1 MSFHNSEI
9 DAILGDSTIL
19 ANRSQYVDFTATYT
33 VLGIGT
39 FARINHDDMWIFLK
53 PLDVKLWLSIAGF
66 SIITGFVIWA
76 IESMDQESQ
85 TSPSQK
91 IGPSFWF
98 ILMTLFF
105 AQREKLSSN
114 LSKFVAFVWL
124 FLILIMISSYTATLS
139 SLLTVE
145 QFELASKGGT
155 VGFHGGSFEADDY
168 AMIFSEPSTSG
179 FGFIFQK
186 GSPLAKDMSSQIAK
200 MREDGTLRLLEK
212 KWFKDS
218 LPLENSGI
226 FLHSEVL
233 IRVGV
238 VLDMESWVGKSIHS
252 FMSMAVSDFYALNNN
267 CRTKIVLH
275 TRDSKGD
282 PFQTLSAVLDLL
294 DNVKV
299 QAIVGPETYR
309 EANLLAPIADKAK
322 VPIFSFAGSPSMDYL
337 YLFQIK
343 EDESVMAK
351 SIAALVKS
359 YNSRDVIFLNEEN
372 DCGREILSYFLESFQ
387 DEGIQISQ
395 RIAVPALAS
404 DDQIIKKL
412 QKVITSRTTAI
423 IVHMSSLLANRH
435 LFIAEK
441 LGMVS
446 EQCTWIVTYKTI
458 DILQSV
464 DNELIE
470 SLQGVIGLRSYIPAS
485 SKLLNLTARWYNEC
499 YAKYPTLATRE
510 VSVLA
515 IWAYDTIWALAESI
529 KRLEVYSLFVVPDI
543 DSMLLNEVSKTR
555 FKGVS
560 GEFRLIDGNLVSNG
574 FKVVNVLGNGGST
587 NTPKRRTLQ
596 KTLGENLKV
605 GVLARRKFKNFIDV
619 DIDNNVT
626 TAMGFSVDVF
636 NACIHSLPYGVP
648 YELIPYGDETY
659 DDLIQKVYGQEIDA
673 ILGDSTILENR
684 SQYVDFTA
692 TYTDLGVGTLARINH
707 NDMWIF
713 LKPLDVDLWLI
724 TVGFAILTGI
734 IIFAIEFMD
743 QGSQRSPAQQIGS
756 TFWLILMTL
765 FFTQRKKLSSNLSK
779 FVEFVWLLVVLILI
793 SSYTATLAS
802 LLTVEQFELASKG
815 GTLGFH
821 GGSFVAGVTV
831 NNLKFEDYRHK
842 PYYSYDDY
850 AKALSGGGADAIIDE
865 VPYIKMF
872 LGKYSADY
880 AMISSEPKTSG
891 FAFIFQKGSPLATD
905 MSRQIAKIRE
915 NGTLRDLEK
924 KWFQKRSSSSQSKPK
939 TLNFG
944 TFRGLFLISG
954 ISSAVALMISMV
966 CLLRA
971 KLKLHSIISFLFQK
985 NLHVKATSSSGYSS
999 KCSGT
1004 LDNCLPAIAP
1014 APAPTPEAPAP
1025 TPDGLNAGYSRF
1037 GLRYTTTY

>member
-1 MSFHNSEI
+1 
-9 DAILGDSTIL
+9 
-19 ANRSQYVDFTATYT
+19 
-33 VLGIGT
+33 
-39 FARINHDDMWIFLK
+39 
-53 PLDVKLWLSIAGF
+53 
-66 SIITGFVIWA
+66 
-76 IESMDQESQ
+76 
-85 TSPSQK
+85 
-91 IGPSFWF
+91 
-98 ILMTLFF
+98 
-105 AQREKLSSN
+105 
-114 LSKFVAFVWL
+114 
-124 FLILIMISSYTATLS
+124 
-139 SLLTVE
+139 
-145 QFELASKGGT
+145 
-155 VGFHGGSFEADDY
+155 
-168 AMIFSEPSTSG
+168 
-179 FGFIFQK
+179 
-186 GSPLAKDMSSQIAK
+186 

-212 KWFKDS
+212 KWFEKQYSLSSEDPPTKPKTLSFDRFKDS
-218 LPLENSGI
+218 LPFESSSI
-226 FLHSEVL
+226 FLHNEIL
-233 IRVGV
+233 IVGV

-282 PFQTLSAVLDLL
+282 PLQALSAVLDLL

-299 QAIVGPETYR
+299 QAITGPETYR
-309 EANLLAPIADKAK
+309 EAKLLAPIADKAK
-322 VPIFSFAGSPSMDYL
+322 VPIFSFAGSPSMDYP

-343 EDESVMAK
+343 EDESVMSK

-387 DEGIQISQ
+387 DKGIQISQ

-412 QKVITSRTTAI
+412 QKVITSHTTVI
-423 IVHMSSLLANRH
+423 IVHMSSVLANRL
-435 LFIAEK
+435 LFIAER

-446 EQCTWIVTYKTI
+446 EQYTWIVTYKTI
-458 DILQSV
+458 DNLQSV
-464 DNELIE
+464 DNEVIE
-470 SLQGVIGLRSYIPAS
+470 SLHGVIGLRFYIPAS
-485 SKLLNLTARWYNEC
+485 SKLLNLTSRWYNEC
-499 YAKYPTLATRE
+499 FIKHPTLAVRE

-529 KRLEVYSLFVVPDI
+529 KRLEVHSLFVVPNI
-543 DSMLLNEVSKTR
+543 DSMLLNEISKTR

-560 GEFRLIDGNLVSNG
+560 GEFRLIDGKLVSNG
-574 FKVVNVLGNGGST
+574 FKIVNVIGNRGST
-587 NTPKRRTLQ
+587 ITPKRRKLQ
-596 KTLGENLKV
+596 ETLGENLKV
-605 GVLARRKFKNFIDV
+605 GVLTRRKFENFIDV
-619 DIDNNVT
+619 SIDNNIT
-626 TAMGFSVDVF
+626 TARGFSVDVF
-636 NACIHSLPYGVP
+636 NACINSLP
-648 YELIPYGDETY
+648 YELIPYDDELTY
-659 DDLIQKVYGQEIDA
+659 DDLVQKVYGQEIDA
-673 ILGDSTILENR
+673 IMGDSTILANR

-724 TVGFAILTGI
+724 TVGFAIIIGI
-734 IIFAIEFMD
+734 IIFAIESMD
-743 QGSQRSPAQQIGS
+743 QGSQISPAQQIGA
-756 TFWLILMTL
+756 TVWLILMTL
-765 FFTQRKKLSSNLSK
+765 FFTQREKLSSNLSK

-831 NNLKFEDYRHK
+831 NNLKLEDYRHK
-842 PYYSYDDY
+842 PYYSYHDY

-865 VPYIKMF
+865 IPYIKMF
-872 LGKYSADY
+872 LANYSADY

-915 NGTLRDLEK
+915 NGTLGDLEK
-924 KWFQKRSSSSQSKPK
+924 KWFQKRSSSSQPKPK

-971 KLKLHSIISFLFQK
+971 KLKSCQRYFLFAS
-985 NLHVKATSSSGYSS
+985 LRA
-999 KCSGT
+999 
-1004 LDNCLPAIAP
+1004 
-1014 APAPTPEAPAP
+1014 APAPTPER
-1025 TPDGLNAGYSRF
+1025 LNAEVNTKDIQG
-1037 GLRYTTTY
+1037 

>member
-1 MSFHNSEI
+1 
-9 DAILGDSTIL
+9 
-19 ANRSQYVDFTATYT
+19 
-33 VLGIGT
+33 
-39 FARINHDDMWIFLK
+39 
-53 PLDVKLWLSIAGF
+53 
-66 SIITGFVIWA
+66 
-76 IESMDQESQ
+76 
-85 TSPSQK
+85 
-91 IGPSFWF
+91 
-98 ILMTLFF
+98 
-105 AQREKLSSN
+105 
-114 LSKFVAFVWL
+114 
-124 FLILIMISSYTATLS
+124 MISSYTATLS

-155 VGFHGGSFEADDY
+155 VGFHGGSFEAGLSGVAVSNLHFENYRHRPYFSYEDYAGALSKGGKHGGADAIIDEIPYIKMFLGKYSDDY
-168 AMIFSEPSTSG
+168 TMISSEPSTSG

-186 GSPLAKDMSSQIAK
+186 GSPVAKDMSSQIAK

-212 KWFKDS
+212 KWFEKQYSLSSEDPPTKPKTLNFDRFKDS

-226 FLHSEVL
+226 FLHNEVL

-282 PFQTLSAVLDLL
+282 PLQALLAVLDLL

-299 QAIVGPETYR
+299 QAIIGPETYR

-322 VPIFSFAGSPSMDYL
+322 VPIFSFAGAPSMDYP

-359 YNSRDVIFLNEEN
+359 YYSRDVIFLNEEN

-395 RIAVPALAS
+395 IIAVPALAS

-412 QKVITSRTTAI
+412 QKVITSHTTVI
-423 IVHMSSLLANRH
+423 IVHMSSLLANRL

-446 EQCTWIVTYKTI
+446 EQCTWIVTYKTV

-464 DNELIE
+464 DNEVIE
-470 SLQGVIGLRSYIPAS
+470 SLQGVIGLRSYILAS

-529 KRLEVYSLFVVPDI
+529 QRLEVYSLFVVPDI

-560 GEFRLIDGNLVSNG
+560 GEFRLIDGKLVSNG

-587 NTPKRRTLQ
+587 ITPKRRMLQ
-596 KTLGENLKV
+596 KTLGESLKV

-626 TAMGFSVDVF
+626 TATGFSVDVF

-734 IIFAIEFMD
+734 IIFAIESMD

-915 NGTLRDLEK
+915 NGTLGDLEK

-985 NLHVKATSSSGYSS
+985 NLLATL
-999 KCSGT
+999 KH
-1004 LDNCLPAIAP
+1004 LLHR
-1014 APAPTPEAPAP
+1014 
-1025 TPDGLNAGYSRF
+1025 NAVGI
-1037 GLRYTTTY
+1037 